1 METISLDA
9 THSLRNLLVSRLE
22 LVGTETSQH
31 LQAFGEVLFMRMQGV
46 DIVSGDLCVV
56 FDLFDEPLASV
67 FPFMAMVEKL
77 DGLLQT
83 DGDEQAD
90 DDSGDVD
97 EEVLPGV
104 RGFVRRM
111 NIEHGWAPGQVLPA
125 VELLFR
131 CSQRGP
137 GWDWIVHR

>member
-9 THSLRNLLVSRLE
+9 THSLRNLLVSGLE
-22 LVGTETSQH
+22 LVGTEDEPTPAG
-31 LQAFGEVLFMRMQGV
+31 LRRGAFHAHAGRRHC
-46 DIVSGDLCVV
+46 IGDLCVV
-56 FDLFDEPLASV
+56 FDLFDKPLASV